1 MEMIDSMAV
10 PAEQEATWTLLN
22 DPEVLQQC
30 ITGCTEL
37 VRTADDRFDAKLSMK
52 IGPIRINFS
61 GAVTITEVNAPNS
74 YVLVGEG
81 KGGAAGFAKGI
92 VSVAL
97 SPTDSGGT
105 LVSYSAKVDVGG
117 KLAQIG
123 SRLLDS
129 TARRFAADFFDKF
142 SSFAS
147 NQPIEENAAS
157 TP

>member
-22 DPEVLQQC
+22 DPEVLRQC

-37 VRTADDRFDAKLSMK
+37 ARTADDRFDAKLSMK
-52 IGPIRINFS
+52 IGPIRVSFS
-61 GAVTITEVNAPNS
+61 GSVRITEVNAPTS

-97 SPTDSGGT
+97 SPNGSGGT
-105 LVSYSAKVDVGG
+105 LVNYSAKVDVGG

-142 SSFAS
+142 AEFATDQPREGSSESIA
-147 NQPIEENAAS
+147 
-157 TP
+157 